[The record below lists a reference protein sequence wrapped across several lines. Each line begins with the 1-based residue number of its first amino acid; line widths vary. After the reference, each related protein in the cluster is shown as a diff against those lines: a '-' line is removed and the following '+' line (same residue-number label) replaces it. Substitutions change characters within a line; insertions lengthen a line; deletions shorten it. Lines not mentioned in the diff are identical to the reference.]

1 MTLRAILRT
10 AWDDSYTRPR
20 SALASRFR
28 QNDTGRVRIPVAL
41 CFLLGSLPS
50 LAAPLEPERIDSLP
64 SAERAAWH
72 DYLQHSES
80 RARTDQAALEAEL
93 EAEGLEVALPAPSGG
108 DFKMSK
114 KPGDPWFGGPE
125 AKELTEIILSYQTP
139 AGGWSKHGGYSKGPR
154 RPGMLW
160 SSQYDPGRSP
170 HYLATFDNRS
180 TTEQLQFLAN
190 VAQATDRDDCREA
203 IRRGLAYILAA
214 QFPNGGWPQVYPL
227 EGGYHDNITLNDDA
241 TAHILE
247 LLRDVATGNEHFDFL
262 SREKRD
268 DARDALEHGV
278 ACLLEMQVRQDGTPT
293 GWAGQHDPLTLA
305 PAEARKMEPSALAST
320 ETANLLKVLMTIE
333 DPDRDLV
340 GGIEAGLAWLE
351 KVRITGLKRT
361 KIDGRTAYVEDSGS
375 DEVHWARFYHLET
388 NRPLFPGRDGVI
400 YDSFDEMA
408 KHNKLG
414 YDFYSTRPG
423 GVLNS
428 SRRKWLKM
436 LAE

>member
-1 MTLRAILRT
+1 MKVLA
-10 AWDDSYTRPR
+10 
-20 SALASRFR
+20 ALS
-28 QNDTGRVRIPVAL
+28 L
-41 CFLLGSLPS
+41 LLGSLS
-50 LAAPLEPERIDSLP
+50 ALAVPLEPARLDSLP
-64 SAERAAWH
+64 PAERATWAT
-72 DYLQHSES
+72 YLERSAALA
-80 RARTDQAALEAEL
+80 RADQAALEAEL
-93 EAEGLEVALPAPSGG
+93 KAEGLETALPAPSGG

-125 AKELTEIILSYQTP
+125 AKALTEIILSYQTP

-160 SSQYDPGRSP
+160 SSQYEPGRSP

-203 IRRGLAYILAA
+203 IRRGLDYVLAA
-214 QFPNGGWPQVYPL
+214 QFPNGGWPQVFPL

-247 LLRDVATGNEHFDFL
+247 LLRDVATGDERFDFL
-262 SREKRD
+262 PREKHTA
-268 DARDALEHGV
+268 ARDALARGI
-278 ACLLEMQVRQDGTPT
+278 ACLLEMQVRQDGKPT

-320 ETANLLKVLMTIE
+320 ETANLLKVLMTTE
-333 DPDRDLV
+333 DPDRNLIA
-340 GGIEAGLAWLE
+340 GIEAGLAWLE
-351 KVRITGLKRT
+351 RVRLTGLKRT
-361 KIDGRTAYVEDSGS
+361 KIDGRTAYVEDPDS
-375 DEVHWARFYHLET
+375 DEVHWARFYHLAT

-423 GVLNS
+423 SVLNS
-428 SRRKWLKM
+428 SRKKWLKM